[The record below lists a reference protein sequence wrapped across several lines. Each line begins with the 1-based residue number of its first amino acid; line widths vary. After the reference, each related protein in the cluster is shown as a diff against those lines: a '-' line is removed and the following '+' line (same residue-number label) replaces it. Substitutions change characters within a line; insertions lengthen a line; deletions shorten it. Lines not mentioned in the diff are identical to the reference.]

1 MRVCDNAGEPVHL
14 VLTAGPT
21 SAYTAARCVWRWQD
35 RETGMI
41 ADHELLRSIAVT
53 PSKAAGCHTV
63 PSIAQEP
70 NDTTPL

>member
-21 SAYTAARCVWRWQD
+21 SAYTAARCLFS
-35 RETGMI
+35 GLANAPHFI
-41 ADHELLRSIAVT
+41 ADHALLRSIAVT